1 MQVKVHLMEAS
12 RYIEEDRQLAAD
24 LETSK
29 RELVDAEKEVKW
41 LKSVVA
47 SSEKENEQI
56 ERKKA
61 ELLLEVESER

>member
-1 MQVKVHLMEAS
+1 MKVYLDEAS
-12 RYIEEDRQLAAD
+12 RCIEEDRQLAAD

-41 LKSVVA
+41 IKSAIA

-56 ERKKA
+56 DRKKA
-61 ELLLEVESER
+61 ELLVDLETER